1 MRSLAALSVLLA
13 LGTCDNSSPAR
24 ADHAALRR
32 IDEVVTAAIDRG
44 ELPGAVVLVLHQDEI
59 VYRQALGQRRLL
71 PTKTPMDLAT
81 LFDLASLTK
90 PIATATA
97 IMLLIEAGKLKVTDK
112 LADHLPAFRRKET
125 EGITLEHLLLHTS
138 GFIADNPLADYQDGR
153 DKALERLHA
162 LNPQAPPGTRF
173 VYSDVGFLL
182 LGEIVEKSDGISLDR
197 FAKQHIFD
205 PLGMTE
211 TGFLPE
217 GERKGRA
224 APTERRAGR
233 WIEGEVHDPRAH
245 LLGGVAGHAG
255 LFSTADDL
263 AVYARM
269 LLNRGMHKERPF
281 LKEETVRFMTAPR
294 QVPGKKE
301 PGLRTY
307 GWDMLTSFS
316 ANRGEVFAK
325 GVSFGHTGFTGT
337 SIWIDPPSKTALI
350 FLSNRVHPEGKGN
363 VTRLRGQVATI
374 VGESLLKK

>member
-1 MRSLAALSVLLA
+1 MRSFAALCALLA
-13 LGTCDNSSPAR
+13 LGICDSFSPAR
-24 ADHAALRR
+24 ANQTTLRR
-32 IDEVVTAAIDRG
+32 IDEVVSAAIDRG

-71 PTKTPMDLAT
+71 PMKTPMDLAT

-112 LADHLPAFRRKET
+112 LGDHLPVFRR
-125 EGITLEHLLLHTS
+125 GITIEHLLLHTS
-138 GFIADNPLADYQDGR
+138 GFIADNPLADYQDGVA
-153 DKALERLHA
+153 KSLERLHA
-162 LNPQAPPGTRF
+162 LKPLATPGTKF

-182 LGEIVEKSDGISLDR
+182 LGEIVEKASGLTLDR
-197 FAKQHIFD
+197 FTKQHVFT
-205 PLGMTE
+205 PLGMAE
-211 TGFLPE
+211 TGFRPE
-217 GERKGRA
+217 GDLRKRA
-224 APTERRAGR
+224 APTQQRDSR
-233 WIEGEVHDPRAH
+233 WMEGEVHDPRAY

-263 AVYARM
+263 AIYARM
-269 LLNRGMHKERPF
+269 LLNRGRHKDKAF
-281 LKEETVRFMTAPR
+281 LKEETVRFMTTPR

-337 SIWIDPPSKTALI
+337 SIWIDPPSKTAVI
-350 FLSNRVHPEGKGN
+350 FLSNRVHPDGKGN